1 MLDRAHFEDLDAQ
14 DPFRATVAQFRLP
27 EGTVYLDGNSL
38 GPLPAHVTDVLG
50 DVVERQ
56 WGEDLITSWNRNGW
70 WTMARAVGDK
80 LAPVIGAP
88 PASVI
93 AGDGTSVALYKA
105 VGAALALR
113 PDRSVVLTDTGN
125 FPTDLY
131 VLRSVAS
138 RYGAEVL
145 EVEPGEVAG
154 AIDAATAVVALTHV
168 DYRTSRRHPMGELT
182 ERAHAAGSVVV
193 WDLCHSAGVL
203 DLDLTD
209 VDLAVGCG
217 YKYLNGGPGSPA
229 FIYVHP
235 EHQDVVENP
244 INGWWGHDEPFAMQ
258 RDFTPAAGIDRMQ
271 VGTQPILSLAAFHAA
286 LDVFAGVDMA
296 RLEEKAH
303 RLTSDFIRLVD
314 ARLDGFEV
322 IAPRQPEQRGSHVSL
337 RHPDA
342 PAIMAALISSGV
354 IGDVRPPHLLRFGFS
369 PIFQRHVDVWDA
381 VEVMSAV
388 MAGDAWRRAPVPIG
402 PVT

>member
-1 MLDRAHFEDLDAQ
+1 
-14 DPFRATVAQFRLP
+14 
-27 EGTVYLDGNSL
+27 
-38 GPLPAHVTDVLG
+38 
-50 DVVERQ
+50 
-56 WGEDLITSWNRNGW
+56 
-70 WTMARAVGDK
+70 
-80 LAPVIGAP
+80 
-88 PASVI
+88 
-93 AGDGTSVALYKA
+93 
-105 VGAALALR
+105 
-113 PDRSVVLTDTGN
+113 
-125 FPTDLY
+125 
-131 VLRSVAS
+131 
-138 RYGAEVL
+138 
-145 EVEPGEVAG
+145 
-154 AIDAATAVVALTHV
+154 
-168 DYRTSRRHPMGELT
+168 
-182 ERAHAAGSVVV
+182 V

-203 DLDLTD
+203 DLDLAD

-235 EHQDVVENP
+235 QHQHVVENP

-258 RDFTPAAGIDRMQ
+258 GDFTPAAGIDRMQ

-381 VEVMSAV
+381 VEVMSAM